1 MKLSKIKNL
10 KSGDHIYGFYYCI
23 YKFNKVSRHG
33 DKYID
38 VLLKDNSGKIYG
50 KLWDN
55 VDYFNQN
62 FNNNEI
68 VAVKGD
74 IIEFNSKLEI
84 NIKFINIAD
93 NNFYNDLN
101 YKKNLTLK

>member
-23 YKFNKVSRHG
+23 YKFNKISRHG

-50 KLWDN
+50 K
-55 VDYFNQN
+55 
-62 FNNNEI
+62 
-68 VAVKGD
+68 
-74 IIEFNSKLEI
+74 
-84 NIKFINIAD
+84 
-93 NNFYNDLN
+93 
-101 YKKNLTLK
+101 